1 MLSHVR
7 KRCSAHYLHALIQPQ
22 IRGLEVQAGTI
33 HHALGLLQQRCPG
46 LETFS
51 LTGSTSA
58 NPELFIPVFKHFP
71 NLTKIDLSGNIMDDR
86 AFDSIG
92 QVCHRYNMQYLNQL
106 KTKLWFRLR
115 YLNVTRSTISD
126 TGLKFLSRSSQ
137 NVPRCQDLQVR
148 ILSMM
153 ITGHCL

>member
-1 MLSHVR
+1 MS
-7 KRCSAHYLHALIQPQ
+7 
-22 IRGLEVQAGTI
+22 
-33 HHALGLLQQRCPG
+33 
-46 LETFS
+46 
-51 LTGSTSA
+51 
-58 NPELFIPVFKHFP
+58 
-71 NLTKIDLSGNIMDDR
+71 
-86 AFDSIG
+86 
-92 QVCHRYNMQYLNQL
+92 QVYNMQYLNQL